1 MMTYKRMVKYTE
13 MLLVRCELVFDKYAD
28 LISDKD
34 IVELHYINLC
44 AELTDVLLDNDGQLK
59 TTSELEKLHELEKVT
74 CRIEKLEENLNRIIL
89 KKEIENHNRKAK

>member
-28 LISDKD
+28 LIFDKD
-34 IVELHYINLC
+34 IAELHYINLC
-44 AELTDVLLDNDGQLK
+44 AELTDVLLDNDGELK
-59 TTSELEKLHELEKVT
+59 TTSELEKLCELEKVT